1 MDQTHLEEVAISV
14 DHHNTIQVQA
24 KLDLCFWHVISQ
36 LVIVEVSNSS
46 YLCPLLAVS
55 ILYFEKKIRNR
66 LREYSK
72 IGQFDT
78 YQIAFLMRNQ
88 GH

>member
-36 LVIVEVSNSS
+36 FVIVEFDKILKLEIAAISA
-46 YLCPLLAVS
+46 LCWLSQFCTLK
-55 ILYFEKKIRNR
+55 KKIGIGYESIR
-66 LREYSK
+66 K
-72 IGQFDT
+72 IVNST
-78 YQIAFLMRNQ
+78 
-88 GH
+88 HTK